1 MKIPRCCGH
10 RAGQKVG
17 HNKERQKKDRHKV
30 VPNGFKAV
38 NVWPNRK
45 QILCTTELSNAHK
58 QGGIVVGLYAGL
70 SRFLTTLIVRL
81 FLQQHSNMEVSP
93 LSGLKCSK
101 IKI

>member
-1 MKIPRCCGH
+1 MTFELRSMKIPRCCGH

-38 NVWPNRK
+38 NVWSNRK

-58 QGGIVVGLYAGL
+58 QGGIVMGLYAGL
-70 SRFLTTLIVRL
+70 SRFLTTLIGKVVL
-81 FLQQHSNMEVSP
+81 AAA
-93 LSGLKCSK
+93 
-101 IKI
+101 

>member
-1 MKIPRCCGH
+1 MKIPRYCGH

-58 QGGIVVGLYAGL
+58 QGGIIVGLYAGL
-70 SRFLTTLIVRL
+70 SRFLTTLIGKVVL
-81 FLQQHSNMEVSP
+81 AAA
-93 LSGLKCSK
+93 
-101 IKI
+101 